1 MTLLTRIN
9 LTLLT
14 AFVAGVSISGAMA
27 HHLLLEDARRE
38 GLATARLMMASAT
51 ASRDYTK
58 SEITPLLQ
66 QHPSAVFLPQLVPA
80 YAATQ
85 TLDRLRKDRP
95 EYTYREATLNP
106 TNPADRATDWE
117 ADVVNGFRND
127 PSRTEVTGERM
138 TAFGPSLYLAHPLRI
153 ASAECLACHSTAA
166 VAPAP
171 MVAKYGPTNGF
182 GWKLNEAVGSQI
194 VSVPLSAA
202 LAKADHAFYTFLA
215 TIIAVFVLV
224 LLLLNVMLRLI
235 VLRPI
240 ARMATLGDRVSSG
253 DVTGAHFDASGNDEI
268 AQLGRS
274 FERMRRSLE
283 KSLAMLDG

>member
-1 MTLLTRIN
+1 MTLLNRIN
-9 LTLLT
+9 LTLLA
-14 AFVAGVSISGAMA
+14 AFVIGVAVSGSIA
-27 HHLLLEDARRE
+27 HHLLQEDAKRE

-66 QHPSAVFLPQLVPA
+66 GHQGAVFQPQMVPA

-106 TNPADRATDWE
+106 TNPADRASDWE

-127 PSRTEVTGERM
+127 ATLKEVTGERI
-138 TAFGPSLYLAHPLRI
+138 TAFGPSLYLAHPIRI
-153 ASAECLACHSTAA
+153 ASADCLACHSTAA
-166 VAPAP
+166 AAPP
-171 MVAKYGPTNGF
+171 TMVAKYGPTNGF
-182 GWKLNEAVGSQI
+182 GWQLNEAVGSQI
-194 VSVPLSAA
+194 VSVPLAAA
-202 LAKADHAFYTFLA
+202 LAKADHAFYVFLA
-215 TIIAVFVLV
+215 TIVGVFLLILVLV
-224 LLLLNVMLRLI
+224 NVMLRVT

-240 ARMATLGDRVSSG
+240 ARMAALGDRVSSG
-253 DVTGAHFDASGNDEI
+253 DVSGTTFAATGNDEI

-283 KSLAMLDG
+283 KSLAMLDA